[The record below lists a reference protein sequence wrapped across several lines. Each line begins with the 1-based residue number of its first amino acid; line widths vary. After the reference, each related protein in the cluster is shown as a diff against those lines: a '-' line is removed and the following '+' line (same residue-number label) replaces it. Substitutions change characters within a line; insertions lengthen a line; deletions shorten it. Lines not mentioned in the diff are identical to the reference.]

1 MSAADM
7 VRETPFIKPQDDVPN
22 IGSSQQFEKAIEPL
36 NNPGDVGER
45 TGIKNGFAVP
55 VLVEKRDPRIPDLAE
70 VKDKVSVAV
79 KQEKAKSQQESTA
92 KDILAN
98 AKTPADLK
106 AAAAKFGLE
115 AKAEA
120 NFKVGTPLADLG
132 SSSVLDDPLYAAQSG
147 QVLSSPIFL
156 NENYLVLGV
165 TKRTEADMAEFTKQR
180 DSLVDTAQD
189 TRKNQVFSDYLA
201 TLMEKMKRDGKIKIY
216 KEVLDQL
223 REEEPQIEIPG
234 QPRTP
239 PTD

>member
-1 MSAADM
+1 
-7 VRETPFIKPQDDVPN
+7 
-22 IGSSQQFEKAIEPL
+22 
-36 NNPGDVGER
+36 
-45 TGIKNGFAVP
+45 
-55 VLVEKRDPRIPDLAE
+55 
-70 VKDKVSVAV
+70 
-79 KQEKAKSQQESTA
+79 
-92 KDILAN
+92 
-98 AKTPADLK
+98 LK

-120 NFKVGTPLADLG
+120 NYKVGTPLADLG